1 MKKTW
6 KKSFAVAAVS
16 IPLMSGAALA
26 GDMGAK
32 KQHTDSKMQS
42 VDERKTAQTATA
54 PPTKE
59 KMTCG
64 QHMAAQAPMMEKR
77 AALMNQAADLY
88 AAHAEW
94 LGTAPEAKEERA
106 ALLKT
111 AAAVRDVGKKLKTI
125 ARQMELNKDIK
136 EAPHDM
142 KNTAAINKIADLEMK
157 TAQLHLE
164 VAKDLETS
172 ATQMQAN
179 AQKMQT
185 MTGTGGSGAIQ
196 PDPMQQP
203 EDEQEQNAW
212 PPMPES
218 REP

>member
-1 MKKTW
+1 MKKSW

-26 GDMGAK
+26 GEVGAK
-32 KQHTDSKMQS
+32 KQQADSKMDS
-42 VDERKTAQTATA
+42 VDARKTATAT
-54 PPTKE
+54 PSKG
-59 KMTCG
+59 KMSCG

-77 AALMNQAADLY
+77 AALMTQVADTY

-106 ALLKT
+106 ALLK
-111 AAAVRDVGKKLKTI
+111 AAAAMRDVAKKVKTM
-125 ARQMELNKDIK
+125 ARQMEMNKDLK
-136 EAPHDM
+136 ESPHDM
-142 KNTAAINKIADLEMK
+142 KNTAAINKVAEMELK
-157 TAQLHLE
+157 TAQLQLE
-164 VAKDLETS
+164 VSKDLETS
-172 ATQMQAN
+172 ATEMQAAAQQMQ
-179 AQKMQT
+179 M

-218 REP
+218 RQP